1 MFLKSSNFFMDR
13 KSNNSLS
20 IIGDGIDFQGEVNT
34 EGNIHI
40 DGIMKGAIKA
50 YEVVIGPQGDFDG
63 EINAEVLIINGI
75 VKGKFN
81 IKNLHIRRQGLLQGR
96 AKYEIIIVESGGKIQ
111 GELGINKQGRLVN
124 SKNNKEKNINTKDKN
139 SNNNKL

>member
-1 MFLKSSNFFMDR
+1 MDR
-13 KSNNSLS
+13 KSNSSLS

-40 DGIMKGAIKA
+40 DGIMKGVIKA
-50 YEVVIGPQGDFDG
+50 YEVVIGPQGEFDG
-63 EINAEVLIINGI
+63 EINAEVLVINGI

-81 IKNLHIRRQGLLQGR
+81 IRNLHIRRQGLLQGR

-111 GELGINKQGRLVN
+111 GELGINKQSKLIN
-124 SKNNKEKNINTKDKN
+124 SKNNKEKNINSKDKTN
-139 SNNNKL
+139 TKL

>member
-1 MFLKSSNFFMDR
+1 MDR

-40 DGIMKGAIKA
+40 DGIMKGVIKA
-50 YEVVIGPQGDFDG
+50 YEVVVGPQGDFDG

>member
-1 MFLKSSNFFMDR
+1 MDR

-111 GELGINKQGRLVN
+111 GELGISKQGRLVN
-124 SKNNKEKNINTKDKN
+124 SKNNKEKNINTKDKT

>member
-1 MFLKSSNFFMDR
+1 MDR

-40 DGIMKGAIKA
+40 DGIMKGVIKA

-111 GELGINKQGRLVN
+111 GELGISKQGRLVN
-124 SKNNKEKNINTKDKN
+124 SKNNKEKIKNTKDKN

>member
-40 DGIMKGAIKA
+40 DGIMKGVIKA

-63 EINAEVLIINGI
+63 EINAEVLVINGI

-81 IKNLHIRRQGLLQGR
+81 IRNLHIRRQGLLQGR

-111 GELGINKQGRLVN
+111 GELGINKQSKLIN
-124 SKNNKEKNINTKDKN
+124 SKNNKEKNINSKDKTN
-139 SNNNKL
+139 TKL

>member
-1 MFLKSSNFFMDR
+1 MDR

-40 DGIMKGAIKA
+40 DGIMKGVIKA

-63 EINAEVLIINGI
+63 EINAEVLVINGI

-81 IKNLHIRRQGLLQGR
+81 IRNLHIRRQGLLQGR

-111 GELGINKQGRLVN
+111 GELGINKQSKLTN

>member
-1 MFLKSSNFFMDR
+1 MDR
-13 KSNNSLS
+13 KSNSSLS

-40 DGIMKGAIKA
+40 DGIMKGVIKA

-111 GELGINKQGRLVN
+111 GELGISKQGRLVN

>member
-1 MFLKSSNFFMDR
+1 MDR

-40 DGIMKGAIKA
+40 DGIMKGVIKA
-50 YEVVIGPQGDFDG
+50 YEVVIGPEGDFDG
-63 EINAEVLIINGI
+63 EINAEVLVINGI

-111 GELGINKQGRLVN
+111 GDLGINKQSKLTN
-124 SKNNKEKNINTKDKN
+124 SKNNKEKNINIKDKN
-139 SNNNKL
+139 NTKL